1 MLSPI
6 LSIHLS
12 PCLPFSIL
20 YCPLLFLCYPLIPL
34 SSLFYPTLSCSLTV
48 VVIVTCFK
56 QTRHFQT
63 HLIISASTTLP
74 STTSGTIYA
83 DSQLVATGMWAM
95 LQLKGIPSLK
105 ELELKDYV
113 TIDFMGLTSVSSRA
127 PLYESLVY
135 RLSENGVLSHFR
147 KVILVSS
154 PCDKY
159 APVHSTR
166 IQICKRAG
174 RMFSQYVRSPTILLD
189 RF

>member
-1 MLSPI
+1 
-6 LSIHLS
+6 
-12 PCLPFSIL
+12 
-20 YCPLLFLCYPLIPL
+20 
-34 SSLFYPTLSCSLTV
+34 
-48 VVIVTCFK
+48 
-56 QTRHFQT
+56 
-63 HLIISASTTLP
+63 
-74 STTSGTIYA
+74 
-83 DSQLVATGMWAM
+83 MWAM

-113 TIDFMGLTSVSSRA
+113 TMDFMGLTSVSSRA

-174 RMFSQYVRSPTILLD
+174 GIPYQHALLH
-189 RF
+189 FLSTHTHTL